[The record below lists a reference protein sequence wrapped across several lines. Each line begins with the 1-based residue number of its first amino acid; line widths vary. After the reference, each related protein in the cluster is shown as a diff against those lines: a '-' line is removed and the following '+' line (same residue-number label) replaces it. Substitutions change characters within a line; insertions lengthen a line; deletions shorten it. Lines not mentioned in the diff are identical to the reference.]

1 MISITPR
8 EIADT
13 GEYQP
18 RNTIS
23 TKIDTS
29 VAAAFAALYI
39 ILVLVLLSPGEYP
52 RALGGGIIVFGGIVM
67 IARHIGRG
75 PLPGMSILIV
85 AFTSGIILE
94 FPTFPA
100 MGGTDPISV
109 PVGFL
114 GVQVAVMLWAT
125 WRWSPLPP
133 PEGHVSLIQAW
144 KFGVMA
150 AIGLS
155 VIATIPV
162 LLTVGTGGRS
172 QLPIVLIYPAYFGGL
187 LSAATA
193 YWLLQRISHLAIG
206 RYLIGFIGGTC
217 VYAAVAP
224 VVGLSDK
231 DPISFGTML
240 MLAAVCGGLV
250 GPAAALNRT
259 E

>member
-13 GEYQP
+13 GERQP
-18 RNTIS
+18 TDTRS

-29 VAAAFAALYI
+29 VAVASAAIYF
-39 ILVLVLLSPGEYP
+39 ILVLVLLSPDEYL
-52 RALGGGIIVFGGIVM
+52 RALGGGIFVFGAIIM
-67 IARHIGRG
+67 IGRRTGRG

-85 AFTSGIILE
+85 AFTSAIILE

-114 GVQVAVMLWAT
+114 GVQVAVMLWAA

-133 PEGHVSLIQAW
+133 QDEYVSLMQAW
-144 KFGVMA
+144 KFGAIA
-150 AIGLS
+150 AIALS
-155 VIATIPV
+155 AVATIPV
-162 LLTVGTGGRS
+162 LLTVRAGGRS
-172 QLPIVLIYPAYFGGL
+172 QLPMFLIYPAYFGGL

-193 YWLLQRISHLAIG
+193 YWLLQRISHLAMG

-224 VVGLSDK
+224 VVELSDK
-231 DPISFGTML
+231 DPMNIGTML

-250 GPAAALNRT
+250 GPAVTLNRT